1 MVARK
6 LNISFYDKKKI
17 KEYALRN
24 HLVNKDIT
32 EGEVYDEFL
41 SLDVNKEAMI
51 QQTRVIKVIVNIEDA
66 VIIGRASDSIL
77 EGNKNLIKVF
87 IYAPIKYRMKNYGDN
102 EKQSKEHIINSDKA
116 RSNYYSIIS
125 NQVWGEKNNYDLYID
140 ASIGNE
146 EVVKIIRDYIKNKE
160 F

>member
-1 MVARK
+1 
-6 LNISFYDKKKI
+6 
-17 KEYALRN
+17 
-24 HLVNKDIT
+24 
-32 EGEVYDEFL
+32 
-41 SLDVNKEAMI
+41 
-51 QQTRVIKVIVNIEDA
+51 
-66 VIIGRASDSIL
+66 
-77 EGNKNLIKVF
+77 
-87 IYAPIKYRMKNYGDN
+87 MKNYGDN